1 MKDSDTI
8 ANTAPDSDTTLSRRR
23 LLTWFLGFG
32 VIGWL
37 GSTLYPV
44 VRFLIPPEVGEA
56 KVSSMKVGMLTD
68 QWEKPFRIIQFGRTL
83 VLLFKDR
90 KGTYRALAA
99 TCTHLACIVQ
109 YRQEDNIVWCA
120 CHNGKFDLSGKV
132 ISGPP
137 PDALEGYDVNITDN
151 GEIWISRR
159 QA

>member
-1 MKDSDTI
+1 MKDSKTI

-23 LLTWFLGFG
+23 LLTWFLGLG

-68 QWEKPFRIIQFGRTL
+68 RWEKPFRIIQFGRTP
-83 VLLFKDR
+83 VMLFKDGQ
-90 KGTYRALAA
+90 GTYRALAA
-99 TCTHLACIVQ
+99 TCSHLACIVQ
-109 YRQEDNIVWCA
+109 YRREDNIVWCA

-132 ISGPP
+132 VSGPP
-137 PDALEGYDVNITDN
+137 PDALEIYDVNITDN
-151 GEIWISRR
+151 SEIWISRK